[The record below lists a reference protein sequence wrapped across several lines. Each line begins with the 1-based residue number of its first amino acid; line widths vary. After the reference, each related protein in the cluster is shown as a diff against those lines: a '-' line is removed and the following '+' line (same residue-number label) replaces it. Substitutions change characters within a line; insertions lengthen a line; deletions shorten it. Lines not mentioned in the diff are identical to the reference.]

1 MTFRKFPIFY
11 GIFQDFFAFWCFPRY
26 EPQNEYLLSYRHCWA
41 HGKPRTFV
49 QCLWHNISD
58 GERAKTWKRL
68 LWTCCLSFFWVGWV
82 VTWCTLFCIFLSTL
96 GITACGTKMGLSKAN
111 HKSAHFGCSLA
122 RVFWHFIFLRLVN
135 GYKNQLLLLAK
146 FYFYIIVWTVLKIVN
161 NCFISRIQ

>member
-1 MTFRKFPIFY
+1 MRARLSDVVSDVFSDVLAMLVAMLLAMLFWSDVFSDVCFLVEKVCDFPEISEILRNFPRFFR
-11 GIFQDFFAFWCFPRY
+11 FWCFTRY

-82 VTWCTLFCIFLSTL
+82 VTWCTLSCIFLSTL
-96 GITACGTKMGLSKAN
+96 THSPRRQGFPAP
-111 HKSAHFGCSLA
+111 HSAIPKCSM
-122 RVFWHFIFLRLVN
+122 
-135 GYKNQLLLLAK
+135 
-146 FYFYIIVWTVLKIVN
+146 VLWVH
-161 NCFISRIQ
+161 